1 MLAPM
6 SRLVWVTG
14 ASSGIGAAV
23 AAAYADTGATV
34 LASARRDAPLRAL
47 AAAHPS
53 VVPLPLD
60 VTDRN
65 RTGHHGYLTAT
76 FDALAA
82 GSPPPI
88 SGQMAF
94 HNLAIIE
101 AARMATDARRAID
114 LTEL

>member
-1 MLAPM
+1 MRA
-6 SRLVWVTG
+6 G
-14 ASSGIGAAV
+14 
-23 AAAYADTGATV
+23 
-34 LASARRDAPLRAL
+34 SARFVAGAGAGELGNLCEVHTRADCLRMVGRGTAL
-47 AAAHPS
+47 HRLARATNEWS
-53 VVPLPLD
+53 EIPLD

>member
-1 MLAPM
+1 MPGR
-6 SRLVWVTG
+6 SG
-14 ASSGIGAAV
+14 AVGAV
-23 AAAYADTGATV
+23 EV
-34 LASARRDAPLRAL
+34 QAL
-47 AAAHPS
+47 
-53 VVPLPLD
+53 
-60 VTDRN
+60 
-65 RTGHHGYLTAT
+65 
-76 FDALAA
+76 DALAA

>member
-1 MLAPM
+1 MPAHGRPRY
-6 SRLVWVTG
+6 RLTR
-14 ASSGIGAAV
+14 
-23 AAAYADTGATV
+23 ATNEW
-34 LASARRDAPLRAL
+34 SEI
-47 AAAHPS
+47 
-53 VVPLPLD
+53 PLD